1 MRFKENLSQFKASAS
16 NQVQKLAKTV
26 PWKSPR
32 VLGPLTVTLVL
43 AGGLGF
49 YFLSTTSVAA
59 VMINGQQVGFVADA
73 KSGQT
78 LVDTFLQDKG
88 EPYGVVAKTRDLVAY
103 EDVRIKNSA
112 YEASVISEENLANSL
127 SYYLEGYKIV
137 ANGVPIA
144 YLPTQEEADKLLKE
158 YEEYYS
164 KSSDENQVTSVS
176 FAEEVSVEKVS
187 IQPNQMSPI
196 DQAYERLLEGKVTT
210 KEYTVEE
217 NDSWWLIARKNNM
230 LTAEVLAGNPGTTED
245 TVIKP
250 GEVIKLVTV
259 EPYLT
264 VVSEGTYSGQEIIPY
279 DVITKTDY
287 KLNPG
292 QTKVVT
298 KGSNGSK
305 IVTYSY
311 EQRNGVEVAK
321 KVLDEKIVDKP
332 VDEVVAKGPR
342 KQTVNVAMAT
352 TTSRGSAD
360 ASSIVDRA
368 LSFQGTKYVFGGTT
382 TSGFDCSGFTKYIYA
397 GSGISLPRTSYA
409 QFDSGSAVSKDN
421 LQPGDLVFFSTY
433 AAGASH
439 VGIYIGNGKFVHA
452 ANPSSGV
459 KVSGV
464 SDSFYGPRY
473 LGARRY

>member
-1 MRFKENLSQFKASAS
+1 MRFKENLTQFKASAS
-16 NQVQKLAKTV
+16 TQVQKIAKTV
-26 PWKSPR
+26 PWRSPR
-32 VLGPLTVTLVL
+32 VFAPLSATLVL
-43 AGGLGF
+43 AGGLSF
-49 YFLSTTSVAA
+49 YLLTTTTAAA
-59 VMINGQQVGFVADA
+59 VMINGQQVGYVANA
-73 KSGQT
+73 NSGQT
-78 LVDTFLQDKG
+78 LVDTFLQGKG
-88 EPYGVVAKTRDLVAY
+88 EPYGVVAKTRDLIAY

-112 YEASVISEENLANSL
+112 FKASVISEENLADSL
-127 SYYLEGYKIV
+127 NYYLEGFKIV
-137 ANGVPIA
+137 ADGTPIA
-144 YLPTQEEADKLLKE
+144 YLSTQEEADKLLKE

-164 KSSDENQVTSVS
+164 KSSDENQVSSVR
-176 FAEEVSVEKVS
+176 FAEEVSIEKVS
-187 IQPNQMSPI
+187 IQPDQMTPA
-196 DQAYERLLEGKVTT
+196 DQAYAMLLEGQVTT

-217 NDSWWLIARKNNM
+217 DDSWWLIARKNNM
-230 LTAEVLAGNPGTTED
+230 LTDEVLAGNPGTTED

-279 DVITKTDY
+279 DVVTKTDY

-321 KVLDEKIVDKP
+321 KVLDEKIVNKP

-342 KQTVNVAMAT
+342 KQTANVAMST

-360 ASSIVDRA
+360 GSSIVDRA
-368 LSFQGTKYVFGGTT
+368 LSFQGTKYVFGGTS

-397 GSGISLPRTSYA
+397 GSGISLPRTSFD
-409 QFDSGSAVSKDN
+409 QFKAGSAVSKDN
-421 LQPGDLVFFSTY
+421 LKPGDLVFFSTY
-433 AAGASH
+433 APGASH